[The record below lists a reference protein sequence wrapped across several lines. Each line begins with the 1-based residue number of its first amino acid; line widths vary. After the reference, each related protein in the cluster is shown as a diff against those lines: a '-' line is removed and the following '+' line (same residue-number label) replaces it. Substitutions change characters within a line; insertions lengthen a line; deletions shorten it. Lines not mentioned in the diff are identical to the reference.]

1 MVDSIE
7 NVIEISD
14 EICQEVEA
22 CIRPYYNDIIEN
34 EVKSDFECPM
44 KLIAAEYN
52 NILPKLNWNFSVSTA
67 CCTIGSR
74 NLMNMIEV

>member
-1 MVDSIE
+1 MVDFIE
-7 NVIEISD
+7 KVIEIYD
-14 EICQEVEA
+14 EIWQEVEA
-22 CIRPYYNDIIEN
+22 CIRPYYNDIEN

-52 NILPKLNWNFSVSTA
+52 KILPKLNWNFSVSTA